1 MSLRSVAAGEL
12 LRPAPPRSAW
22 HESRMGRFLEL
33 VEREHRVRFETYE
46 DAWQWSVDNL
56 DSFWRDVWREFDV
69 ISHAPWQHAL
79 DQSAGADAM
88 PGARWF
94 EGARINYAEHV
105 MRGAAEHAAA
115 AGAGA
120 GAGTSAPLVLGRS
133 QTRPNRDLTA
143 AEFSTEVARIQAGLR
158 RAGVTGG
165 DRVVGYLP
173 NIPETVATYVA
184 VAGLGAIWCSVPPE
198 MGTQSVLDRIEQL
211 DPALIIAVDG
221 YRWGAKTIDRT
232 SELAAIR
239 AALPRLTAVVLP
251 YLDDDAVIPD
261 GAISWRA
268 FTAPGDAGAGAAI
281 GGRADAIA
289 TFLPVAFEH
298 PLVIL
303 FSSGTTGKPKAIV
316 HSHGGLL
323 TEHLKAI
330 GLHFA
335 ISTADTTFWYTTTG
349 WMVWTLSVS
358 SLLLGA
364 SMVLVDGDPNWP
376 SLDGEWSQWAVLEET
391 RATYFVTGA
400 AYLAA
405 CAHAGLRP
413 GTTWNLSRVREIQCS
428 GSPLAPDVAG
438 WVYDSVASDVLLHP
452 ASGGT
457 DICSGFLM
465 GGPLTGVWAGEMS
478 CRPLGVAVESWNP
491 AGETVVGE
499 PGELVCT
506 KPMPSMP
513 VFFWGDVDHERYLAA
528 YFDVY
533 PGVWRHGD
541 WLIHTEHGTWMIT
554 GRSDATLNRGGV
566 RLGTAEFYAVLDPLA
581 GLADSVILHFEDAA
595 GGMGK
600 LVLVAVASATASAT
614 ATATVTLPS
623 PSPQAE
629 DDATATA
636 ALEKSIRT
644 VIRTSLS
651 PRHVPDL
658 IVWAP
663 SVPRS
668 LTGKRLEIPLK
679 RLVQGATGA
688 QVVDAAVLAR
698 PDDLPI
704 IVELTR
710 RALGEVD

>member
-1 MSLRSVAAGEL
+1 MSLRSVPAGEL
-12 LRPAPPRSAW
+12 LRPAASRSEW
-22 HESRMGRFLEL
+22 HESRMGRFLEST
-33 VEREHRVRFETYE
+33 EREHGVRFDDYE

-56 DSFWRDVWREFDV
+56 DSFWREIWREFDV
-69 ISHAPWQHAL
+69 ISHAPWQRAL
-79 DQSAGADAM
+79 GADPSHSVM

-105 MRGAAEHAAA
+105 LRGAAKHAEARAA
-115 AGAGA
+115 SPSDDLAV
-120 GAGTSAPLVLGRS
+120 PLLLGRS

-143 AEFSTEVARIQAGLR
+143 AELSTEVARIQAGLR
-158 RAGVTGG
+158 RAGIAEG

-173 NIPETVATYVA
+173 NIPETVATYIA

-198 MGTQSVLDRIEQL
+198 MGTQSALDRIEQL

-221 YRWGAKTIDRT
+221 YRWGAKTIDRAA
-232 SELAAIR
+232 EVAAIR
-239 AALPRLTAVVLP
+239 AALPRLTTVVLP
-251 YLDDDAVIPD
+251 YLDENAAIPA
-261 GAISWRA
+261 GTISWRD
-268 FTAPGDAGAGAAI
+268 FTAPDTVTGTAIDSQLDA
-281 GGRADAIA
+281 RP

-323 TEHLKAI
+323 TEHLKAV

-335 ISTADTTFWYTTTG
+335 ISPADTTFWYTTTG

-364 SMVLVDGDPNWP
+364 SMVLMDGDPNWP
-376 SLDGEWSQWAVLEET
+376 SLAGEWSQWAVLEET
-391 RATYFVTGA
+391 EATYFVTGA

-405 CAHAGLRP
+405 CAHAGLTP
-413 GTTWNLSRVREIQCS
+413 GSTWNLTRLREIQCS
-428 GSPLAPDVAG
+428 GSPLSPDVAG
-438 WVYDSVASDVLLHP
+438 WVYDSVASDIMLNP

-478 CRPLGVAVESWNP
+478 CRPLGVAVDSRNE
-491 AGETVVGE
+491 AGETVVGQ

-506 KPMPSMP
+506 RPMPSMP
-513 VFFWGDVDHERYLAA
+513 VSFWGDIDHERYRAA

-541 WLIHTEHGTWMIT
+541 WLIHTARGTWMIT

-581 GLADSVILHFEDAA
+581 GLADSVILHFEDSA

-600 LVLVAVASATASAT
+600 LVLVAVATSTEPADPA
-614 ATATVTLPS
+614 V
-623 PSPQAE
+623 
-629 DDATATA
+629 DHA
-636 ALEKSIRT
+636 ALEKAIRT
-644 VIRTSLS
+644 TIRTSLS

-688 QVVDAAVLAR
+688 QVIDAAVLTR
-698 PDDLPI
+698 PDDLRV

-710 RALGEVD
+710 HALGLTS

>member
-1 MSLRSVAAGEL
+1 
-12 LRPAPPRSAW
+12 
-22 HESRMGRFLEL
+22 MGRFLEHI
-33 VEREHRVRFETYE
+33 EREYGVQFDTYE

-56 DSFWRDVWREFDV
+56 DSFWRDIWREFDV
-69 ISHAPWQHAL
+69 ISHAPWQRAI
-79 DQSAGADAM
+79 DQSAGVNAM

-105 MRGAAEHAAA
+105 MRGAAEHATAHS
-115 AGAGA
+115 
-120 GAGTSAPLVLGRS
+120 GTAPLLLGRS
-133 QTRPNRDLTA
+133 QTRANRDLTA
-143 AEFSTEVARIQAGLR
+143 EEFSTEVARIQWGLR
-158 RAGVTGG
+158 RAGITVG

-173 NIPETVATYVA
+173 NIPETIATYIA

-221 YRWGAKTIDRT
+221 YTWGAKTIDRT
-232 SELAAIR
+232 AELAAIR
-239 AALPRLTAVVLP
+239 AALPQLTAVVLP
-251 YLDDDAVIPD
+251 YLDGNVAIPD
-261 GAISWRA
+261 GAISWA
-268 FTAPGDAGAGAAI
+268 EFTAPNPAGAAI
-281 GGRADAIA
+281 GGEADATPI
-289 TFLPVAFEH
+289 FLPVAFEH

-335 ISTADTTFWYTTTG
+335 ISSADTTFWYTTTG

-364 SMVLVDGDPNWP
+364 SMVLMDGDPNWP

-405 CAHAGLRP
+405 CAHAGLVP
-413 GTTWNLSRVREIQCS
+413 GSTWSLSRVREIQCS

-438 WVYDSVASDVLLHP
+438 WVYDSVSSDVLLHP

-491 AGETVVGE
+491 AGEAVVGE

-541 WLIHTEHGTWMIT
+541 WLIHTERGTWMIT

-600 LVLVAVASATASAT
+600 LVLVAVASATTT
-614 ATATVTLPS
+614 APTQ
-623 PSPQAE
+623 QAE
-629 DDATATA
+629 DAAEATAD
-636 ALEKSIRT
+636 LEKSIRT

-679 RLVQGATGA
+679 RLVQGVTGTH
-688 QVVDAAVLAR
+688 VIDAAVLAR
-698 PDDLPI
+698 PDDLPM